1 MVDRSAPTSANEPE
15 DPNARDAHLKR
26 VLQHVP
32 KAAEALDAV
41 QVVLGPRESCVA
53 IVLRHLEAQI
63 LSARSRGMSDSKI
76 ADILAGSGIAYSRE
90 YLRVVLARLYP
101 KNAVKPSETPR
112 RNTRRAQA
120 DAPQKT
126 GAKGKGSA
134 TVVPPMKASQ
144 IPTPIHAGLRGDAE

>member
-1 MVDRSAPTSANEPE
+1 M
-15 DPNARDAHLKR
+15 R

-53 IVLRHLEAQI
+53 IVLRHLEPQI

-101 KNAVKPSETPR
+101 KSAVNPGGTSQRK
-112 RNTRRAQA
+112 TRRAQV
-120 DAPQKT
+120 DAPRKT
-126 GAKGKGSA
+126 GVKGRGSP
-134 TVVPPMKASQ
+134 TTVPPVKASQ
-144 IPTPIHAGLRGDAE
+144 IPTPSHAGFRGDAE

>member
-26 VLQHVP
+26 VLQNVP
-32 KAAEALDAV
+32 RAAEALDAV

-53 IVLRHLEAQI
+53 VVLRHLEPQI

-76 ADILAGSGIAYSRE
+76 ADVLAASGIAYSRE

-101 KNAVKPSETPR
+101 KNAVNPGEVSRRSTRHAKAGAPR
-112 RNTRRAQA
+112 
-120 DAPQKT
+120 KT
-126 GAKGKGSA
+126 GMKGKGSPT
-134 TVVPPMKASQ
+134 TVRAVRVPQTHSPS
-144 IPTPIHAGLRGDAE
+144 HAGFRGDAE